1 MKGNWPLP
9 ELLAP
14 VGGRA
19 QLEAAVNHGADA
31 VYMGGSLFNARINA
45 ENFTDETLADAIGFA
60 HERDV
65 KVYITFNTLV
75 KDSELERAFRYACF
89 LYEIGA
95 DALILQD
102 MGLARLIH
110 KYLPDFPLHLSTQG
124 TVYNVQALD
133 LVRQLGFC
141 RVVPA
146 RELTMEEIRKLCA
159 AAHGAAADDTVAHGA
174 PVLQNAAE
182 RGTASV
188 GEAPLEIE
196 VFVHGALCMC
206 YSGQCQMS
214 RAFGGGGR
222 SGNRGLCAQPCRL
235 PYTDDKGRTGYFLSP
250 KDLCTLEL
258 MPQLIEAGV
267 DSFKIEGRLKSPE
280 YVAVTTSVYRKY
292 LDLYAQHSD
301 ADAPAAGITSDE
313 WKKMIDPADMQ
324 KLKRAF
330 NRGGFTT
337 GYLEGNPGR
346 KILSGESPKNQGVYV
361 GVVESVRQVR
371 SSSASRDKVL
381 VDVTLKGSHE
391 SIARGDGVE
400 IRDRA
405 SGVTTGN
412 VVTYVEQQPGGTLR
426 IGDFDRGIR
435 AGDRVYKVT
444 DKALREEALSVPSK
458 KIPVGMRFLGKVGQ
472 APELALLLGDE
483 PCGARAGSDGD
494 SDSGTVRVCGDFAV
508 EKALKRPLTEE
519 KIRSQL
525 MKLGDTCFAAG
536 EEDIEVDTD
545 PDIMIPVSV
554 INQMRREAADALAG
568 MLRAAVMVTRTPLP
582 EGSINEIFVQE
593 QLGNEDELRRVE
605 ESAVLCNAELVPV
618 EEFYAKRMQ
627 QNKSDNSVLPYILNV
642 SKGELDDLLEQD
654 FDAIAEAVRNTGIL
668 VGNLGWIKQFLDAG
682 VTVYGDY
689 GLNAYNSQCV
699 KAYEE
704 LGVKMVF
711 PSHECYAG
719 ERGAGMKTSDP
730 RFGGRVPLMI
740 TEHPFGTDHLI
751 DRKGAV
757 HEIIKRGDKYI
768 IL

>member
-1 MKGNWPLP
+1 MKGIWPLP

-45 ENFTDETLADAIGFA
+45 ENFTNETLADAIGFA
-60 HERDV
+60 HERGV

-146 RELTMEEIRKLCA
+146 RELSLTEIRKLCA
-159 AAHGAAADDTVAHGA
+159 AAHHGSAGAVAPHH
-174 PVLQNAAE
+174 AAE
-182 RGTASV
+182 RSTASV

-292 LDLYAQHSD
+292 LDMYAQHRE
-301 ADAPAAGITSDE
+301 ADAPDDGITPDK
-313 WKKMIDPADMQ
+313 WKKMIDLADIQ

-371 SSSASRDKVL
+371 SSSASRDKAL
-381 VDVTLKGSHE
+381 VDVSLKGSHE
-391 SIARGDGVE
+391 SIAQGDGVE

-412 VVTYVEQQPGGTLR
+412 VVTYVEERPGGSLR

-444 DKALREEALSVPSK
+444 DKALREEALSVPAK
-458 KIPVGMRFLGKVGQ
+458 KIPVGMRFFGKVGQ
-472 APELALLLGDE
+472 APELTLLLGDE
-483 PCGARAGSDGD
+483 ACGARAGSDRDPDRGA
-494 SDSGTVRVCGDFAV
+494 VRVCGDFAA
-508 EKALKRPLTEE
+508 EKALKRPVTEE

-525 MKLGDTCFAAG
+525 MKLGDTCFVAG
-536 EEDIEVDTD
+536 EEDIMVDID

-568 MLRAAVMVTRTPLP
+568 RLRAAVTITRVPLS
-582 EGSINEIFVQE
+582 EGSISEIIKQE
-593 QLGNEDELRRVE
+593 QLGNGDALLQLERAAE
-605 ESAVLCNAELVPV
+605 ECGSRLVPV
-618 EEFYAKRMQ
+618 EEFYAEKMQ
-627 QNKSDNSVLPYILNV
+627 QDRSDNSVLPYILNV
-642 SKGELDDLLEQD
+642 SKGELDDLLEKD
-654 FDAIAEAVRNTGIL
+654 FDAFAEAVRDTGIL
-668 VGNLGWIKQFLDAG
+668 IGNLGWTKQFLDAG

-719 ERGAGMKTSDP
+719 ERGSGMKTSDP

-740 TEHPFGTDHLI
+740 TEHPFGTDCLI

>member
-60 HERDV
+60 HERGV

-146 RELTMEEIRKLCA
+146 RELSLAEIRKLCA
-159 AAHGAAADDTVAHGA
+159 AAHGAASDGA
-174 PVLQNAAE
+174 PVLHNAAE
-182 RGTASV
+182 HGTAPV
-188 GEAPLEIE
+188 GEAPLEVE

-235 PYTDDKGRTGYFLSP
+235 PYTDDKGRTSYFLSP

-292 LDLYAQHSD
+292 LNLYARYIN
-301 ADAPAAGITSDE
+301 ADAPDTGITLDK

-361 GVVESVRQVR
+361 GAVDSVRQVR
-371 SSSASRDKVL
+371 GSSAGRDKVL
-381 VDVTLKGSHE
+381 VDVALKGSHE
-391 SIARGDGVE
+391 SITRGDGVE

-412 VVTYVEQQPGGTLR
+412 VVTFVEERPGGTLR
-426 IGDFDRGIR
+426 IGDFDRGIH

-444 DKALREEALSVPSK
+444 DKALREEALSVPAK
-458 KIPVGMRFLGKVGQ
+458 KIPVRIRFRAQLGQ
-472 APELALLLGDE
+472 APKLTLLLGDE
-483 PCGARAGSDGD
+483 PCGAR
-494 SDSGTVRVCGDFAV
+494 SGADKDAIRVCGDFAV
-508 EKALKRPLTEE
+508 EKALKRPVTAE
-519 KIRSQL
+519 KIKSQL

-536 EEDIEVDTD
+536 EEDIEVDID

-568 MLRAAVMVTRTPLP
+568 RLRAAATIARVPLT
-582 EGSINEIFVQE
+582 EESIDKIIVQE
-593 QLGNEDELRRVE
+593 QLGNEDALRHVE
-605 ESAVLCNAELVPV
+605 RAAEECGAGLVPV
-618 EEFYAKRMQ
+618 EEFYAKKMQ
-627 QNKSDNSVLPYILNV
+627 QDRSDKAVLPYILNV

-654 FDAIAEAVRNTGIL
+654 FDAIAKAVRDTGIL
-668 VGNLGWIKQFLDAG
+668 IGNLGWIKQFLDVG
-682 VTVYGDY
+682 VKVYGDY

-719 ERGAGMKTSDP
+719 ERGAGMRTSDP

>member
-60 HERDV
+60 HERGV

-133 LVRQLGFC
+133 LVRKLGFC

-146 RELTMEEIRKLCA
+146 RELSLTEIRKLCA
-159 AAHGAAADDTVAHGA
+159 AAHHSSVAH
-174 PVLQNAAE
+174 
-182 RGTASV
+182 GTASV
-188 GEAPLEIE
+188 GEAPLEVE

-258 MPQLIEAGV
+258 MPQLVEAGV

-292 LDLYAQHSD
+292 LDLYAQHSN
-301 ADAPAAGITSDE
+301 ADAPDSGITPDK
-313 WKKMIDPADMQ
+313 WKKMIDPADVQ

-371 SSSASRDKVL
+371 SSSAARDKVL
-381 VDVTLKGSHE
+381 VDVALKGNHE
-391 SIARGDGVE
+391 SIAQGDGVE
-400 IRDRA
+400 IRDRT

-412 VVTYVEQQPGGTLR
+412 VVTFVEVRPGGTLR

-444 DKALREEALSVPSK
+444 DKALREEALSVPAK
-458 KIPVGMRFLGKVGQ
+458 KILVEMLFLGKVGQ
-472 APELALLLGDE
+472 APKLTLLLGDE
-483 PCGARAGSDGD
+483 TCGARAGFDGD
-494 SDSGTVRVCGDFAV
+494 SDRSAVRVCGDFAV
-508 EKALKRPLTEE
+508 EKALKRPVTEE

-536 EEDIEVDTD
+536 EEDIEVDID

-568 MLRAAVMVTRTPLP
+568 RLRAAATTTRVPLS
-582 EGSINEIFVQE
+582 EESISEIIEQE
-593 QLGNEDELRRVE
+593 QLGNEDALRQVE
-605 ESAVLCNAELVPV
+605 RAAAECGSKLVPV

-627 QNKSDNSVLPYILNV
+627 QDKSDKTVLPYILNV

-654 FDAIAEAVRNTGIL
+654 FDAIAETVRDTGIL
-668 VGNLGWIKQFLDAG
+668 IGNLGWIKQFLDAG

-699 KAYEE
+699 RAYEE
-704 LGVKMVF
+704 LGVKMLY

-719 ERGAGMKTSDP
+719 EHGAGMRTSDP

>member
-1 MKGNWPLP
+1 MKGIWPLP

-60 HERDV
+60 HERGV
-65 KVYITFNTLV
+65 KAYITFNTLV

-146 RELTMEEIRKLCA
+146 RELSLTEIRKLCA
-159 AAHGAAADDTVAHGA
+159 AAHGTAEHDTSVGSTAAPHNT
-174 PVLQNAAE
+174 AE
-182 RGTASV
+182 RSAVSV

-258 MPQLIEAGV
+258 MPQMVEAGV

-292 LDLYAQHSD
+292 LDLYAQYSD
-301 ADAPAAGITSDE
+301 EDAPDAGITPDK
-313 WKKMIDPADMQ
+313 WKMMIDPADIQ

-346 KILSGESPKNQGVYV
+346 KILSGDSPKNQGVYV
-361 GVVESVRQVR
+361 GTVESVRQVR
-371 SSSASRDKVL
+371 SSSAGRDKVL
-381 VDVTLKGSHE
+381 ADVSLKGSHE
-391 SIARGDGVE
+391 RIAQGDGVE

-412 VVTYVEQQPGGTLR
+412 VVTYVEERPDGTLR

-444 DKALREEALSVPSK
+444 DKALREEALSVPAK
-458 KIPVGMRFLGKVGQ
+458 KIPVGMRFLGNVGQ
-472 APELALLLGDE
+472 APELTLLLGDE
-483 PCGARAGSDGD
+483 PCGARADAD
-494 SDSGTVRVCGDFAV
+494 KDAVRVCGDFAV
-508 EKALKRPLTEE
+508 EKALKRPVTGE

-525 MKLGDTCFAAG
+525 MKLGDTCFVAG
-536 EEDIEVDTD
+536 EEDIEVDID

-568 MLRAAVMVTRTPLP
+568 RLRAAATIARVPLT
-582 EGSINEIFVQE
+582 EESIDEIIVRE
-593 QLGNEDELRRVE
+593 QLGNEDALRHVE
-605 ESAVLCNAELVPV
+605 RAAEECGSRLVPV
-618 EEFYAKRMQ
+618 EEFHAKKMLKDR
-627 QNKSDNSVLPYILNV
+627 SDKAVLPYILNV

-654 FDAIAEAVRNTGIL
+654 FDAIAEAVRDTGIL
-668 VGNLGWIKQFLDAG
+668 IGNLGWIKQFLDTG

-711 PSHECYAG
+711 PSHEYYAG
-719 ERGAGMKTSDP
+719 ERGSGMKTSDP

-740 TEHPFGTDHLI
+740 TEHPFGSDHLI

-757 HEIIKRGDKYI
+757 HEIIKHGDKYI

>member
-1 MKGNWPLP
+1 MLP

-60 HERDV
+60 HERGV

-146 RELTMEEIRKLCA
+146 RELSLTEIHELCA
-159 AAHGAAADDTVAHGA
+159 AAHGT
-174 PVLQNAAE
+174 
-182 RGTASV
+182 
-188 GEAPLEIE
+188 PLEVE

-235 PYTDDKGRTGYFLSP
+235 PYTDAKGRTGYFLSP

-292 LDLYAQHSD
+292 LDMYAQYSD
-301 ADAPAAGITSDE
+301 ADAPDSGITPDK
-313 WKKMIDPADMQ
+313 WKKLIDPADMQ

-346 KILSGESPKNQGVYV
+346 KLLSGESPKNQGVYV

-371 SSSASRDKVL
+371 SNSASRDKVL
-381 VDVTLKGSHE
+381 VDVSLKGSHE
-391 SIARGDGVE
+391 SIAQGDGVE

-412 VVTYVEQQPGGTLR
+412 VVTYVEERPGGTLR

-444 DKALREEALSVPSK
+444 DKALREEALSVPAK
-458 KIPVGMRFLGKVGQ
+458 KIPVGMRFLGKIGQ
-472 APELALLLGDE
+472 TPELTLLLDDE
-483 PCGARAGSDGD
+483 PCGTRADTD
-494 SDSGTVRVCGDFAV
+494 KDAVRVCGDFTV

-525 MKLGDTCFAAG
+525 MKLGDTCFVAG
-536 EEDIEVDTD
+536 EEDIEVDID
-545 PDIMIPVSV
+545 QDIMIPVSV
-554 INQMRREAADALAG
+554 INQMRREAAEALAG
-568 MLRAAVMVTRTPLP
+568 RLRAAVMVTRIPLP
-582 EGSINEIFVQE
+582 EGSIVEIIEQE
-593 QLGNEDELRRVE
+593 QLGNKDELRRVE
-605 ESAVLCNAELVPV
+605 ESAAKCSAKLVPV
-618 EEFYAKRMQ
+618 EEFYAKRVQ
-627 QNKSDNSVLPYILNV
+627 PDRSDKAVLPYILNV

-654 FDAIAEAVRNTGIL
+654 FDAIAEAVRDTDIL
-668 VGNLGWIKQFLDAG
+668 IGNLGWIKQFLDAG

-704 LGVKMVF
+704 LGVKMLF

-719 ERGAGMKTSDP
+719 EHGAGMMTSDP

-757 HEIIKRGDKYI
+757 HEIIKRGDKSI